1 MDWSTTVQE
10 LIANERQGMESAL
23 NTEESNNQSQ
33 LTAYSSLN
41 SALTALQTSVTTLN
55 GPTSNWYQ
63 QTVAMAKTTSTVTS
77 ALSGSSNG
85 TTPLGTY
92 NFTIYQPA
100 TPTTIQGTAVSE
112 SLTDAD
118 LSHTLQNLNIAIPVS
133 FNATD
138 VNGNDYGQFTV
149 DGNQVSIYPT
159 DTLQKVFDD
168 IASATDNKVTA
179 SLSNNEVVLSSSS
192 GPITVGSG
200 ADTTN
205 FLEAMQLYSS
215 NATSTTNGSGDYTLT
230 SQNAN
235 GTGLGAMNIDTA
247 LSNVITTSNLTGL
260 TNGAGSFTIN
270 GKTINYNINSD
281 SVQSIMNDIDQS
293 GAGVLANFDTGSG
306 QLTLTN
312 STGGSTAISLN
323 DSTGLLSA
331 LGLGSSATT
340 TYGQNCIFS
349 VNGSS
354 SKLTSNTNTLTPDV
368 TGIEGLTVTV
378 NPELMTSTGTTNGIT
393 TYAPYSDTATVAN
406 STSNA
411 STMINNFITT
421 YNTVNS
427 LISKDT
433 NITINAD
440 KSVTTG
446 PLSEDYDVQQWGSD
460 LSNMVFKTVNTGI
473 STVTALYQIGLDFN
487 TTTGN
492 LSIVDQTAF
501 DNALNNNPNA
511 VAAIFNTPLTGTG
524 SAATGGVAGLMSNYI
539 QQLTSSTGEVQQDE
553 NALNTD
559 NTDIQNKL
567 TQDET
572 KISQDQATLVQ
583 GFQAM
588 ETAMSQFN
596 DESKAISAIT

>member
-1 MDWSTTVQE
+1 
-10 LIANERQGMESAL
+10 
-23 NTEESNNQSQ
+23 
-33 LTAYSSLN
+33 
-41 SALTALQTSVTTLN
+41 
-55 GPTSNWYQ
+55 
-63 QTVAMAKTTSTVTS
+63 MAKTTSTVTS